1 MPRIG
6 KDINFLSTKIRRAI
20 CNLPAVAN
28 LSNISG
34 SNVFIIVYL
43 YKNEDKDL
51 YQKDIEHEFG
61 MTRSTVSSIIS
72 LMEQKN
78 LIIREAVN
86 GDARLKKIVLTD
98 IAKKY
103 AMEVINDLDNF
114 ERKLSKNLSDNELD
128 TLDKLL
134 NKIEMNLMEE

>member
-86 GDARLKKIVLTD
+86 GDARLKKIALTD
-98 IAKKY
+98 VARKY
-103 AMEVINDLDNF
+103 AIDVINDLDNF
-114 ERKLSKNLSDNELD
+114 EKKLSKNMSNEELES
-128 TLDKLL
+128 LEILL
-134 NKIEMNLMEE
+134 NKIEKNLAED